1 LEKQLDKK
9 GLAKYNNKN
18 FSKSLQ
24 PKGFCKKMAEEKKFY
39 LTEEGLER
47 IRKEYEN
54 LKELKLAKTRG
65 EPPEILYEDAN
76 FLGSKII
83 EFENIIKNA
92 ELIKPPEKEKQNSID
107 LGATVLVEIDGE
119 IDEFRLVGTL
129 EADPSNRKISNE
141 SPIGQALLGK
151 RVGETVVIK
160 TPIVNHAC
168 KITKIKY
175 NNIDKP

>member
-1 LEKQLDKK
+1 
-9 GLAKYNNKN
+9 
-18 FSKSLQ
+18 
-24 PKGFCKKMAEEKKFY
+24 MTEEKKFY
-39 LTEEGLER
+39 LTKEGLEK
-47 IRKEYEN
+47 IRKEYED
-54 LKELKLAKTRG
+54 LKELKLAQIREESPK
-65 EPPEILYEDAN
+65 ILYEDIN

-92 ELIKPPEKEKQNSID
+92 ELIRPPKKEKQNIID
-107 LGATVLVEIDGE
+107 LGATVLVEINGE

-141 SPIGQALLGK
+141 SPIGRALLGK
-151 RVGETVVIK
+151 RVGEIVVIK

>member
-1 LEKQLDKK
+1 
-9 GLAKYNNKN
+9 
-18 FSKSLQ
+18 
-24 PKGFCKKMAEEKKFY
+24 MAEEKKFY

-47 IRKEYEN
+47 IRKEYES
-54 LKELKLAKTRG
+54 LKELRLAKTRR
-65 EPPEILYEDAN
+65 ESPEILYSEDLNPEYLAFREDIN

-92 ELIKPPEKEKQNSID
+92 ELIRPPKKEKQNIID
-107 LGATVLVEIDGE
+107 LGATVLVEINGE

-141 SPIGQALLGK
+141 SPIGRALLGK
-151 RVGETVVIK
+151 RVGEIVVIK

-175 NNIDKP
+175 NNIGKS

>member
-1 LEKQLDKK
+1 M
-9 GLAKYNNKN
+9 
-18 FSKSLQ
+18 
-24 PKGFCKKMAEEKKFY
+24 KGFCKKMTEEKKFY
-39 LTEEGLER
+39 LTKEGLEK
-47 IRKEYEN
+47 IRKEYED
-54 LKELKLAKTRG
+54 LKELKLAQIREESPK
-65 EPPEILYEDAN
+65 ILYEDIN

-92 ELIKPPEKEKQNSID
+92 ELIRPPKKEKQNIID
-107 LGATVLVEIDGE
+107 LGATVLVEINGE

-141 SPIGQALLGK
+141 SPIGRALLGK
-151 RVGETVVIK
+151 RVGEIVVIK

>member
-1 LEKQLDKK
+1 
-9 GLAKYNNKN
+9 
-18 FSKSLQ
+18 
-24 PKGFCKKMAEEKKFY
+24 MTEKKFY
-39 LTEEGLER
+39 LTEKGLEK
-47 IRKEYEN
+47 IRKEYED
-54 LKELKLAKTRG
+54 LKELKLAKIR
-65 EPPEILYEDAN
+65 EESPKILYEDTD

-92 ELIKPPEKEKQNSID
+92 ELIKPPKKEKQNIID
-107 LGATVLVEIDGE
+107 LGATVLVEINGE

-141 SPIGQALLGK
+141 SPIGRALLGK
-151 RVGETVVIK
+151 RVGEIVVIK

-175 NNIDKP
+175 NNIGKP

>member
-1 LEKQLDKK
+1 
-9 GLAKYNNKN
+9 
-18 FSKSLQ
+18 
-24 PKGFCKKMAEEKKFY
+24 MAEEKKFY
-39 LTEEGLER
+39 LTKEGLER

-54 LKELKLAKTRG
+54 LKELKLAKIRG
-65 EPPEILYEDAN
+65 DSPKILYSEDLNSEYLAFREDIN

-92 ELIKPPEKEKQNSID
+92 ELIRPPKKEKQNIID
-107 LGATVLVEIDGE
+107 LGATVLVEINGE
-119 IDEFRLVGTL
+119 IDELRLVGTL

-141 SPIGQALLGK
+141 SPIGRALLGK

-160 TPIVNHAC
+160 TPIVNHAY

-175 NNIDKP
+175 NNINKP

>member
-1 LEKQLDKK
+1 MKIPPSP
-9 GLAKYNNKN
+9 
-18 FSKSLQ
+18 FSRRD
-24 PKGFCKKMAEEKKFY
+24 FVKKMAEEKKLY
-39 LTEEGLER
+39 LTKEGLER
-47 IRKEYEN
+47 IRKEYKA
-54 LKELKLAKTRG
+54 LKELKLDKIKEG
-65 EPPEILYEDAN
+65 SPEILYSEDLNPEYLAFREDIN
-76 FLGSKII
+76 LLGSKII

-92 ELIKPPEKEKQNSID
+92 ELIRPPKKEKQNIID
-107 LGATVLVEIDGE
+107 LGATVLVEINGE

-151 RVGETVVIK
+151 RVGETVIIK

-175 NNIDKP
+175 NS

>member
-1 LEKQLDKK
+1 
-9 GLAKYNNKN
+9 
-18 FSKSLQ
+18 
-24 PKGFCKKMAEEKKFY
+24 MAEEKKFY
-39 LTEEGLER
+39 LTKEGLER

-65 EPPEILYEDAN
+65 EPPEILYSKDLNPEYLTFREDLN

>member
-1 LEKQLDKK
+1 
-9 GLAKYNNKN
+9 
-18 FSKSLQ
+18 
-24 PKGFCKKMAEEKKFY
+24 MAEEKKFY

-65 EPPEILYEDAN
+65 GSSEILCSEDLNPEYLAFREDIN

-92 ELIKPPEKEKQNSID
+92 ELIGSPKEEKKNIID
-107 LGATVLVEIDGE
+107 LGATILVEIDGE

-151 RVGETVVIK
+151 RVGETVVVK
-160 TPIVNHAC
+160 TPIINHAC
-168 KITKIKY
+168 KIIKIKY